1 MVHSGGFCD
10 NMSRGGKRCRTQH
23 GGGPYLTVDIMLG
36 GRPGLF
42 STVNQG
48 LCQDFQGGSEY
59 SVTPGG
65 GGIRSSRGEGGSGPA
80 GGGGQHLAPS
90 CGRYASCVHAG

>member
-1 MVHSGGFCD
+1 MVHGGGFCD

-42 STVNQG
+42 SMVNQG

-59 SVTPGG
+59 SVTPGN
-65 GGIRSSRGEGGSGPA
+65 
-80 GGGGQHLAPS
+80 S
-90 CGRYASCVHAG
+90 CLP

>member
-59 SVTPGG
+59 SVTPV
-65 GGIRSSRGEGGSGPA
+65 SSA
-80 GGGGQHLAPS
+80 MLLS
-90 CGRYASCVHAG
+90 CKLVRK